1 MKSYSFL
8 KKYLLAATATAALLF
23 SACDLDEHP
32 TSFVGPKEY
41 YKTRAQCLAGLNACY
56 IPINSI
62 YDYCFLIMTE
72 GVTDLMY
79 IASGTQDAQL
89 DISPSQPRF
98 GADMWTY
105 GYRGVMYCNMAV
117 TGIENSPIDEKDRN
131 SLVAEAKVLRAFYY
145 YLLTSFFGDVPFY
158 TDDVSDHEVLDR
170 VAKLPRMSAEAT
182 RTALIEDL
190 ESCLGALP
198 LIRTSEA
205 AGNRAGAAMGHML
218 IAKLAMW
225 NKDYDK
231 ALEAIAVLEQIY
243 GDDLSVYP
251 VSDIP
256 FRMKNTPESIF
267 EVQHTYTAGG
277 LIYTSNVASI
287 CMPYPRNSD
296 NIYSNVVIE
305 ELGDAATT
313 WSPLRPNSFF
323 YGNLMP
329 EGGEDLRRDMQIITE
344 WNGVKFT
351 SGDAIVT
358 RPFMGPKFWCPDLQA
373 AYDSNNYK
381 VFRYAD
387 ALLMMAECYF
397 YKENYEKAVEYLDMT
412 RTRANLSKYTFR
424 TPARLEEEIR
434 NERARE
440 LFGEFQRK
448 YDLVRW
454 GIWYEAVT
462 DNSDYAYLQLNTAN
476 SRIKPCHRYYPI
488 PDTEVTYSKN
498 NLDNNEYK
506 AYGL

>member
-1 MKSYSFL
+1 M
-8 KKYLLAATATAALLF
+8 
-23 SACDLDEHP
+23 
-32 TSFVGPKEY
+32 
-41 YKTRAQCLAGLNACY
+41 
-56 IPINSI
+56 
-62 YDYCFLIMTE
+62 
-72 GVTDLMY
+72 
-79 IASGTQDAQL
+79 
-89 DISPSQPRF
+89 
-98 GADMWTY
+98 
-105 GYRGVMYCNMAV
+105 
-117 TGIENSPIDEKDRN
+117 
-131 SLVAEAKVLRAFYY
+131 
-145 YLLTSFFGDVPFY
+145 PFY
-158 TDDVSDHEVLDR
+158 TDDVSDHDVLDR

-296 NIYSNVVIE
+296 NVYSNVVIE

-387 ALLMMAECYF
+387 AVLMAAECYCALLD
-397 YKENYEKAVEYLDMT
+397 KDKAMEYLNKVKRRAGIAEYT
-412 RTRANLSKYTFR
+412 RFR
-424 TPARLEEEIR
+424 TYPLLLNEIQ
-434 NERARE
+434 NERGRE
-440 LFGEFQRK
+440 LLGEFQRK
-448 YDLVRW
+448 FDMVRW
-454 GIWYEAVT
+454 GIWYERTAAL
-462 DNSDYAYLQLNTAN
+462 SDYAKVKTSIQ
-476 SRIKPCHRYYPI
+476 PCHEYYPI
-488 PDTEVTYSKN
+488 PDTEVIYSGGA
-498 NLDNNEYK
+498 LDNNEYK
-506 AYGL
+506 KYGF

>member
-1 MKSYSFL
+1 M
-8 KKYLLAATATAALLF
+8 
-23 SACDLDEHP
+23 
-32 TSFVGPKEY
+32 
-41 YKTRAQCLAGLNACY
+41 
-56 IPINSI
+56 
-62 YDYCFLIMTE
+62 
-72 GVTDLMY
+72 
-79 IASGTQDAQL
+79 
-89 DISPSQPRF
+89 
-98 GADMWTY
+98 
-105 GYRGVMYCNMAV
+105 
-117 TGIENSPIDEKDRN
+117 
-131 SLVAEAKVLRAFYY
+131 
-145 YLLTSFFGDVPFY
+145 PFY

-313 WSPLRPNSFF
+313 WSPLRPN
-323 YGNLMP
+323 
-329 EGGEDLRRDMQIITE
+329 
-344 WNGVKFT
+344 
-351 SGDAIVT
+351 
-358 RPFMGPKFWCPDLQA
+358 
-373 AYDSNNYK
+373 
-381 VFRYAD
+381 
-387 ALLMMAECYF
+387 
-397 YKENYEKAVEYLDMT
+397 
-412 RTRANLSKYTFR
+412 LS
-424 TPARLEEEIR
+424 LIH
-434 NERARE
+434 
-440 LFGEFQRK
+440 
-448 YDLVRW
+448 
-454 GIWYEAVT
+454 I
-462 DNSDYAYLQLNTAN
+462 
-476 SRIKPCHRYYPI
+476 
-488 PDTEVTYSKN
+488 
-498 NLDNNEYK
+498 
-506 AYGL
+506 

>member
-1 MKSYSFL
+1 MKT
-8 KKYLLAATATAALLF
+8 KYILLILTAWLTASCSLQEDTEGF
-23 SACDLDEHP
+23 STPGD
-32 TSFVGPKEY
+32 F
-41 YKTRAQCLAGLNACY
+41 YKTKTQCQSAVNSCY
-56 IPINSI
+56 IPLKNLYTYKMMIA
-62 YDYCFLIMTE
+62 TE

-117 TGIENSPIDEKDRN
+117 TGIENSTIDEKDRH

-296 NIYSNVVIE
+296 NVYSNVVIE

-358 RPFMGPKFWCPDLQA
+358 RPFMGPKFWCPDLKA

-387 ALLMMAECYF
+387 AVLMAAECYCALLD
-397 YKENYEKAVEYLDMT
+397 KDKAMEYLNKVKRRAGIAEYT
-412 RTRANLSKYTFR
+412 RFR
-424 TPARLEEEIR
+424 TYPLLLNEIQ
-434 NERARE
+434 NERGRE
-440 LFGEFQRK
+440 LLGEFQRK
-448 YDLVRW
+448 FDMVRW
-454 GIWYEAVT
+454 GIWYERTAAL
-462 DNSDYAYLQLNTAN
+462 SDYAKVKTSIQ
-476 SRIKPCHRYYPI
+476 PCHEYYPI
-488 PDTEVTYSKN
+488 PDTEVIYSGGA
-498 NLDNNEYK
+498 LDNNEYK
-506 AYGL
+506 KYGF